1 MGKENVSA
9 GLIHSGATYWFH
21 IRSVGG
27 AVSDVAP
34 DATAYGYRTAN
45 FSVSAFG
52 TSRDRLNALWNKMAV
67 HFTGLYLSFETDV
80 RPERLFDAFPP
91 RTLARLREL
100 KRRYDPDNVFRDNFN
115 IARHPGTD

>member
-1 MGKENVSA
+1 M
-9 GLIHSGATYWFH
+9 
-21 IRSVGG
+21 
-27 AVSDVAP
+27 SDIDP

-52 TSRDRLNALWNKMAV
+52 TSRERLNALWDKMAA

-80 RPERLFDAFPP
+80 RQERLFDAFPP

-100 KRRYDPDNVFRDNFN
+100 KRRYDPNNVFRDNFN
-115 IARHPGTD
+115 IAPGAATD